1 MQTRTLLPSV
11 LIALG
16 LVTSMTLFSQ
26 SAELDLAFDPG
37 TGANGTVN
45 AMALREDG
53 RVLIVGSFAGY
64 NGAPRNGIA
73 GLTATGALDGT
84 FDPGTGADGP
94 VNAVAVQTDGKV
106 LIGGDFNIVD
116 GNGRNRIA
124 RLNTDGS
131 VDMGFLPLLGANGTV
146 RDIALQADGK
156 ILIAGDFTEYQ
167 EVPRNRIA
175 RLNEDGSLD
184 LTFDVGSGANNIVY
198 ALAVQEDGKILIAG
212 DFTNYREV
220 GLSRIA
226 RINPDGTVDLGFAPG
241 AGANEAVRDM
251 VIDAAGRIVIGGE
264 FTFYGGLMRNRIAR
278 VNTNGTLDGGFNPGM
293 GTDGDVRTLQL
304 QDDGKVLVGG
314 LFTVFAGVDR
324 DHVVRLTTG
333 GLVDVTFDPGDGAN
347 NNVLGS
353 AIQED
358 QRMLIC
364 GEFTIYDGTTRN
376 GVARLGGVGCVIGS
390 PCDDGD
396 PCTIDDVFDAG
407 CNCVGTFEDS
417 DGDGVC
423 DAEDD
428 CPLVVGQVG
437 SPCDDGN
444 PVTSGDTL
452 NEACECVGVIECT
465 FTISLEITLDQFGSQ
480 TTWELYDADAVN
492 LIYFGGPYPDGE
504 PGSVVVEELCLPA
517 QCYRLFVNDDA
528 ANGIENGGYILRDG
542 VGRRIIDADGAFE
555 AVSTIGEAF
564 CLPLSNQ
571 KLIDSWCDR
580 LDLVNNPATQIYA
593 SFQPGATGYQF
604 WIFDPHGSYSRRV
617 FRPQQ
622 NLLINALLN
631 NPVPADIDL
640 NVRVRALVGGNYTPF
655 GRVCKIRQNTV
666 PGAEQRSAEVVQ
678 EAFSMELYPNPNRG
692 ESVFL
697 TMKGLADTEQRIDL
711 DIYDL
716 LGKRVHAE
724 QVTVAGTRHDHV
736 IALGDRLQ
744 TGIYLVNVRIGETLH
759 TMRMVRH

>member
-1 MQTRTLLPSV
+1 MRTRTLLPNV
-11 LIALG
+11 LTALG
-16 LVTSMTLFSQ
+16 LVTSMTVLAQ

-37 TGANGTVN
+37 TGANGTVK

-53 RVLIVGSFAGY
+53 RVLIVGSFVGY
-64 NGAPRNGIA
+64 NGTPRNGIA
-73 GLTATGALDGT
+73 GLTTSGALDGT
-84 FDPGTGADGP
+84 FNPGAGADGS
-94 VNAVAVQTDGKV
+94 VHAVAVQADGKV

-124 RLNTDGS
+124 RLNTNGS
-131 VDMGFLPLLGANGTV
+131 VDLGFLPLLGANGTV
-146 RDIALQADGK
+146 REIAVQADGK

-167 EVPRNRIA
+167 EIPRNRIA
-175 RLNEDGSLD
+175 RLNADGSLD
-184 LTFDVGSGANNIVY
+184 LTFDVGTGANNTVHAI
-198 ALAVQEDGKILIAG
+198 AIQADGKILIGG

-226 RINPDGTVDLGFAPG
+226 RINTDGTVDMSFVPG
-241 AGANEAVRDM
+241 AGANAAVRDM
-251 VIDAAGRIVIGGE
+251 VIDATGKVVIGGD
-264 FTFYGGLMRNRIAR
+264 FTFYAGLMRNRVAR

-304 QDDGKVLVGG
+304 QEDGKVLVGG
-314 LFTVFAGVDR
+314 LFDVFAGVDR
-324 DHVVRLTTG
+324 GHVVRLGTN

-358 QRMLIC
+358 QRMLVC
-364 GEFTIYDGTTRN
+364 GEFTIYGGSTRN

-390 PCDDGD
+390 ACDDGD

-407 CNCVGTFEDS
+407 CNCVGTFLDS

-428 CPLVVGQVG
+428 CPFVEGQVG
-437 SPCDDGN
+437 SPCSDGN

-452 NEACECVGVIECT
+452 NEDCECVGVIECT
-465 FTISLEITLDQFGSQ
+465 YTITLEITLDQFGSQ
-480 TTWELYDADAVN
+480 TTWEIYDENLEN
-492 LIYFGGPYPDGE
+492 LIYNGGPYPDGM
-504 PGSVVVEELCLPA
+504 PGTVIVEELCMPA
-517 QCYRLFVNDDA
+517 VCYQLLVNDDA
-528 ANGIENGGYILRDG
+528 SNGIENGGYILRDG
-542 VGRRIIDADGAFE
+542 MGRRIIDADGQFGS
-555 AVSTIGEAF
+555 VSTIGEAF

-571 KLIDSWCDR
+571 RLIQSWCDK

-593 SFQPGATGYQF
+593 AFQPGATGYQF

-631 NPVPADIDL
+631 NPIPADIDL

-666 PGAEQRSAEVVQ
+666 PGAEQRTAEVVH
-678 EAFSMELYPNPNRG
+678 EALGLELYPNPNRG

-697 TMKGLADTEQRIDL
+697 TMKGLANVEQRIDL

-724 QVTVAGTRHDHV
+724 QITVAGTRYDHV

-744 TGIYLVNVRIGETLH
+744 TGIYLVNVRIGNEMH